1 MNTSMFLAFFWG
13 MFLAFALMG
22 GLYLGYFRK
31 KTAELKRENARL
43 QADNA
48 KLSKPA
54 AAQVNTPAPAGY
66 QPGRHTQLFQD
77 LSQFGLVPAQLP
89 GQLWTCRLNHQSPAG
104 SPACVVCHA
113 PFAIQQPVQQQFTPP
128 QQIPAPAPMAPQQAP
143 VAPAA
148 TPVPAGMKKCSR
160 CGKLAQSYETYCSH
174 CGTTL

>member
-1 MNTSMFLAFFWG
+1 MNTEMVLAFFWG
-13 MFLAFALMG
+13 VFLALAIIG
-22 GLYLGYFRK
+22 GLNVGYFRK

-48 KLSKPA
+48 KLSTPA

-77 LSQFGLVPAQLP
+77 LSQFGLVPAQQP
-89 GQLWTCRLNHQSPAG
+89 GQVWTCRLNHQSPAG

-113 PFAIQQPVQQQFTPP
+113 PFAIQQPVPQQFTPP
-128 QQIPAPAPMAPQQAP
+128 QQIPAPAPMAPQPAP

-148 TPVPAGMKKCSR
+148 SPIPAGMKQCSR
-160 CGKLAQSYETYCSH
+160 CGQPAHSQQKFCNH
-174 CGTTL
+174 CGNTL